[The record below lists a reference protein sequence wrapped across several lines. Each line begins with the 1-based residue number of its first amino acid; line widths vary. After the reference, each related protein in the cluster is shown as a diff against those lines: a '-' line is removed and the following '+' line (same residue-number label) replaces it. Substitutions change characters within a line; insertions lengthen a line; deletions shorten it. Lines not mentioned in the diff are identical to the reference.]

1 MFTEIKPG
9 TSYQGKTQRKG
20 KGIDSTQKFTLCGNI
35 WNIFLTHVS
44 QYREK

>member
-20 KGIDSTQKFTLCGNI
+20 KGIGKHTEIYLM
-35 WNIFLTHVS
+35 W
-44 QYREK
+44 